1 MDADTLTIH
10 LPPPVRAALRRF
22 AAREGVT
29 EEEAVARAVVRVAP
43 PEPDAASS
51 SDGSALDEPVRPG
64 EALDDEHPPGALPF
78 DESIRPGSLLD
89 RARDIVGSYDGSPD
103 LSTNP
108 KYMEGFGE

>member
-1 MDADTLTIH
+1 MDADTLTIR

-29 EEEAVARAVVRVAP
+29 EEEAVARAVVRAAP
-43 PEPDAASS
+43 PEPDAAGS

-64 EALDDEHPPGALPF
+64 GDLGDGARDFSERRP
-78 DESIRPGSLLD
+78 RPGSALE
-89 RARDIVGSYDGSPD
+89 RAGDLVGIIKNGSSD
-103 LSTNP
+103 LSSNP

>member
-1 MDADTLTIH
+1 MDADTLTIR

-43 PEPDAASS
+43 EPDAAGS